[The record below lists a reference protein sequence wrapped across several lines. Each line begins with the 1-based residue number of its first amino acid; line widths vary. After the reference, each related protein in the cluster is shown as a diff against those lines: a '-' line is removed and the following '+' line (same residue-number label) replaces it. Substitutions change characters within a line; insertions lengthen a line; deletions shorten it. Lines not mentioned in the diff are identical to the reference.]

1 MYVCICNGLTD
12 KDFTHAAH
20 VGATT
25 VGQAF
30 GVLGEKPQC
39 GKCFACARQCIAEA
53 RLEMAQASI
62 QEAAE

>member
-12 KDFTHAAH
+12 KDFTRAARA
-20 VGATT
+20 GATT

-30 GVLGEKPQC
+30 GVLGERPQC
-39 GKCFACARQCIAEA
+39 GKCFGCARQCIAEA
-53 RLEMAQASI
+53 RLDMAQENI